1 MPIIIVLNIH
11 MLSKDLPIFVF
22 CFMSQKPMVDEVIEK
37 HIFAGVKAIV
47 FNVTFNNIS
56 VIL

>member
-22 CFMSQKPMVDEVIEK
+22 SFMSQKPMVDEVIEK
-37 HIFAGVKAIV
+37 HILAGVMAMV